1 MYKLFITFLNSPP
14 NFNINSRYSQNPTNF
29 ISDIRDLML
38 ENLNKYKNTVDV
50 MNFQEI
56 FEEVIFYKEIFIKI
70 SKFSIFI
77 ILVYSNYMQ
86 KTRLH
91 SYSKK

>member
-29 ISDIRDLML
+29 ISDIKDLMF

-56 FEEVIFYKEIFIKI
+56 FDEV
-70 SKFSIFI
+70 
-77 ILVYSNYMQ
+77 SN
-86 KTRLH
+86 LLL
-91 SYSKK
+91 

>member
-1 MYKLFITFLNSPP
+1 LKDYITMYKLFVTFLNSPP

-38 ENLNKYKNTVDV
+38 ENLNKYRNTVDV

-56 FEEVIFYKEIFIKI
+56 FEEVILYLKI
-70 SKFSIFI
+70 
-77 ILVYSNYMQ
+77 
-86 KTRLH
+86 
-91 SYSKK
+91 